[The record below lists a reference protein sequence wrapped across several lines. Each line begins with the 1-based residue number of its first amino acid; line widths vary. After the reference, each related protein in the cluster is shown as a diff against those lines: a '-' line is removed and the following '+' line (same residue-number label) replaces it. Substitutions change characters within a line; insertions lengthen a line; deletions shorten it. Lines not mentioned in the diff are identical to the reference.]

1 MTNDYKFL
9 VYFIPFELVLVKKK
23 DEVTDRA
30 GTLAVW
36 PIVTKNNI
44 ITFYNNNT

>member
-1 MTNDYKFL
+1 MPNDYKFL
-9 VYFIPFELVLVKKK
+9 VYVIIFELVLAKKE

-36 PIVTKNNI
+36 PIITNGI
-44 ITFYNNNT
+44 IVFYNNYT